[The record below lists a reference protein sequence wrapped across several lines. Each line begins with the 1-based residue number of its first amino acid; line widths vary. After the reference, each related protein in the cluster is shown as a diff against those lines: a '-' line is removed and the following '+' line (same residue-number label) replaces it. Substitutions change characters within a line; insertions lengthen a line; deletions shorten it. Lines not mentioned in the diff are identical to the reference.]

1 MTSEVEKSET
11 MILTL
16 GLVLM
21 LPLINGQFHT
31 DRVNAVIHENG
42 ILWRSSNIT
51 FFHQIGRHKTGDI
64 ISFFFF
70 FFFLGKFI
78 TFYMLFFNYIFAG
91 IYTVRFRDLL
101 ENEPYVQLTTKYW
114 GQNGTINFIL
124 HNNMRL
130 ITLFS
135 SVFLHPTDLPI
146 LVRIV
151 NINRRFLRIYVQD
164 TSGKHIN
171 CRIYLT
177 IYTN

>member
-1 MTSEVEKSET
+1 
-11 MILTL
+11 
-16 GLVLM
+16 
-21 LPLINGQFHT
+21 
-31 DRVNAVIHENG
+31 
-42 ILWRSSNIT
+42 
-51 FFHQIGRHKTGDI
+51 
-64 ISFFFF
+64 
-70 FFFLGKFI
+70 
-78 TFYMLFFNYIFAG
+78 MLFFNYIFAG

-124 HNNMRL
+124 HNLHNNMHL
-130 ITLFS
+130 ITFLS
-135 SVFLHPTDLPI
+135 SVYLHPTDLPI
-146 LVRIV
+146 LVRMV